1 MARNVKLKLNDSY
14 TLVNDLVLADGT
26 VAVAGTYLEEGTE
39 VVLGDAMEA
48 LISQDVRLGDSDGIF
63 FQRQLEA
70 IETSTYD
77 VLYPDLEARLVF
89 KTNTFGGVGATS
101 LTYRSYDHVG
111 SAQVISAR
119 ATDLPKSDI
128 SGKEYTLKVKGVGV
142 AYDFDIDELASANM
156 AGMPLEARKAMAA
169 KRGYE
174 EFINSVVW
182 YGDNKSGLNG
192 LFSVNDAGDNI
203 HGITEANVGAGA
215 GGDTEWGGANPST
228 RKTPDEVIADMN
240 NACNAMYA
248 GSKKIFRPK
257 EILMPVLKW
266 NYINSTPRS
275 INSDTTILAYFLAN
289 NQFITDKSMIK
300 ELNAVEGQ
308 GKSGTECFV
317 VMTQTSPEGL
327 ETVRI
332 RETLPLAFLPV
343 QLHGMVYEIPGRGR
357 FAGLEVTYP
366 FAIAIWSGI

>member
-1 MARNVKLKLNDSY
+1 MARNIKLKLADAY
-14 TLVNDLVLADGT
+14 TLVNDLQLADGT
-26 VAVAGTYLEEGTE
+26 TVEAGTHLPEGTE
-39 VVLGDAMEA
+39 VVLGDAMDN
-48 LISQDVRLGDSDGIF
+48 LLRMDVRLGDSDGLF

-70 IETSTYD
+70 IETQSYD

-89 KTNTFGGVGATS
+89 KTNTFGGAGATS

-128 SGKEYTLKVKGVGV
+128 SGKEYTLKVKSVGV
-142 AYDFDIDELASANM
+142 SYDFDIDELLSAQM

-174 EFINSVVW
+174 EFINTVVW
-182 YGDNKSGLNG
+182 YGDDVSGLKG
-192 LFSVNDAGDNI
+192 LFSVDGAGDNA
-203 HGITEANVGAGA
+203 HGITEANVV
-215 GGDTEWGGANPST
+215 GGVWATA
-228 RKTPDEVIADMN
+228 KAPDAIIADLN
-240 NACNAMYA
+240 TACNAMYS

-257 EILMPVLKW
+257 EILMNVEKW

-289 NQFITDKSMIK
+289 NQFISDKSQIK

-308 GKSGTECFV
+308 GKAGAECFI

-327 ETVRI
+327 ETIRI

>member
-1 MARNVKLKLNDSY
+1 MSRIVKIKLADAH
-14 TLVNDLVLADGT
+14 TLEADMTIADGT
-26 VAVAGTYLEEGTE
+26 VLPAGTHLEVGTE
-39 VVLGDAMEA
+39 VVLGDAIDNLMR
-48 LISQDVRLGDSDGIF
+48 QDARLGDGDGLF
-63 FQRQLEA
+63 MQRQLEA
-70 IETSTYD
+70 IETASYD
-77 VLYPDLEARLVF
+77 ILYPDLEARLVF
-89 KTNTFGGVGATS
+89 KTNTFGGAGATS

-128 SGKEYTLKVKGVGV
+128 SGREYSIAVKSVGV
-142 AYDFDIDELASANM
+142 AYDFDIDELASAQM

-174 EFINSVVW
+174 EFINSSVW
-182 YGDNKSGLNG
+182 YGDDLSGLTG
-192 LFSVNDAGDNI
+192 LFSVDDSGDNAQ
-203 HGITEANVGAGA
+203 GITEATVASNGE
-215 GGDTEWGGANPST
+215 TTPST
-228 RKTPDEVIADMN
+228 LWVDKEPDQIIADLN

-248 GSKKIFRPK
+248 GSKKIFRPQ
-257 EILMPVLKW
+257 EILMSVERW

-289 NQFITDKSMIK
+289 NQFINDKSQIK
-300 ELNAVEGQ
+300 ELNAIEGQ
-308 GKSGTECFV
+308 GQGGSECFI

-332 RETLPLAFLPV
+332 REPLPLAFMPV

-357 FAGLEVTYP
+357 FAGLQVTYP